1 MYFLMQKDNKKQW
14 LNLGKGSLLVWFGL
28 LVSIDLS
35 HGQST
40 TFLIEFWEG
49 RFYGEKNGEFQDESE
64 NMSFREFEIGYLLM
78 GVIF

>member
-1 MYFLMQKDNKKQW
+1 M
-14 LNLGKGSLLVWFGL
+14 
-28 LVSIDLS
+28 VSIDLS

-64 NMSFREFEIGYLLM
+64 NMSFREFEIGYLLK